1 MVHNDQDSSSFL
13 GEALIVGGSRSTN
26 QTCEEG
32 APQTFELPLQG
43 KFGMAKTVRGKIEKT
58 LEGTRT

>member
-1 MVHNDQDSSSFL
+1 MT
-13 GEALIVGGSRSTN
+13 AMIVGGSRSTN

-43 KFGMAKTVRGKIEKT
+43 KFGMAKPVRVKIEKT

>member
-1 MVHNDQDSSSFL
+1 MN
-13 GEALIVGGSRSTN
+13 ALIVDQSRSTN
-26 QTCEEG
+26 QTCVEG